1 MKNRCLFIIKLK
13 HFSEGTTVVTR
24 TVHYGTPSREERK
37 AYTSVLRSLAAL
49 SMLQT
54 PMALPAAHTD
64 PVARAPL
71 WNFKQDYI
79 HPTGYGVGA
88 ALSRREGNIEYK
100 VLVGLILKKT
110 R

>member
-1 MKNRCLFIIKLK
+1 M
-13 HFSEGTTVVTR
+13 VTR

-79 HPTGYGVGA
+79 QPTGYGVGA
-88 ALSRREGNIEYK
+88 ALSRREG
-100 VLVGLILKKT
+100 ILYYISFTLYPIHSRQREPTVKT
-110 R
+110 LRSPLSAEF